1 MDHSTPNNPDSKTP
15 QKNACASCARRK
27 IKCDR
32 QEPCSNCAKSNTPC
46 DFSLRVAP
54 VRSRKRLAD
63 EDIHVRLHRY
73 EELLRK
79 NNIDFDTSDDWIHTT
94 IKQQDDSL
102 YTLQTASNNTSSAPK
117 HTNTQQ

>member
-1 MDHSTPNNPDSKTP
+1 MDYSTSNNPDSKPP

-32 QEPCSNCAKSNTPC
+32 QEPCSNCIKSNIAC

-54 VRSRKRLAD
+54 ARSRKRPAN
-63 EDIHVRLHRY
+63 EDIHARLHRY

-79 NNIDFDTSDDWIHTT
+79 NNIDFDPSDDWIHTT
-94 IKQQDDSL
+94 VKQQDASS
-102 YTLQTASNNTSSAPK
+102 YTLQTAPSGTPSAPK
-117 HTNTQQ
+117 QTNAQQ